1 MRKDF
6 KQAIS
11 DAEFGIRL
19 NPKYAAPSRSRS
31 RRVPPHRT
39 TLTRPI
45 AFPFHPRVRPC
56 ACRRWAKLYSRKAV
70 AHFYLKEFD
79 ESVTAYEH
87 AVRLDPG
94 QSDYAAGLARAR
106 AECQSIDHVKRKEA
120 ERRRL
125 ARFAAPPGGSQRGPG
140 GGARRLR
147 GPGRPKHSSARRGRA
162 SRRDTNATS
171 RPTARPAARPLQL
184 GGFRRDWRGKSQRR
198 TEGGAFGSTS
208 LGICG
213 AGARRQGARRG
224 SATSMRLQTHGA
236 TWRRSIA
243 RGAATRTASTRTA
256 ASIRWP
262 SRKPRD
268 GGPARAVRWKTSLGS
283 TEPSEGARGR
293 GASDFEGD
301 HWIAACECHS
311 LLIDTRLHETVTI
324 PQ

>member
-140 GGARRLR
+140 GGATQAERARQAEAQQREARACVQARYERDLASYRQTRREAVAAWRLSTGLEGEKPEEDRGRSIRVDIFGNLR
-147 GPGRPKHSSARRGRA
+147 GRCEASGCSAWERDVDAVANAWGNMEAIHCSGCGYPNSEHENCGQYPMAEPQAPRWGPGA
-162 SRRDTNATS
+162 
-171 RPTARPAARPLQL
+171 
-184 GGFRRDWRGKSQRR
+184 
-198 TEGGAFGSTS
+198 GGAMEDIP
-208 LGICG
+208 GI
-213 AGARRQGARRG
+213 
-224 SATSMRLQTHGA
+224 H
-236 TWRRSIA
+236 
-243 RGAATRTASTRTA
+243 
-256 ASIRWP
+256 
-262 SRKPRD
+262 
-268 GGPARAVRWKTSLGS
+268 RAK
-283 TEPSEGARGR
+283 
-293 GASDFEGD
+293 
-301 HWIAACECHS
+301 
-311 LLIDTRLHETVTI
+311 
-324 PQ
+324 

>member
-140 GGARRLR
+140 GGGTQAERARQAEAQQREARACVQARYERDLASYRQTRREAVAAWRLSTGLEGEKPEEDRGRSIRVDIFGNLR
-147 GPGRPKHSSARRGRA
+147 GRCEASGCSAWERDVDAVANAWGNMEAIHCSGCGYPNSEHENCGQYPMAEPQAPRWGPGA
-162 SRRDTNATS
+162 
-171 RPTARPAARPLQL
+171 
-184 GGFRRDWRGKSQRR
+184 
-198 TEGGAFGSTS
+198 GGAMEDIP
-208 LGICG
+208 GI
-213 AGARRQGARRG
+213 
-224 SATSMRLQTHGA
+224 H
-236 TWRRSIA
+236 
-243 RGAATRTASTRTA
+243 
-256 ASIRWP
+256 
-262 SRKPRD
+262 
-268 GGPARAVRWKTSLGS
+268 RAK
-283 TEPSEGARGR
+283 
-293 GASDFEGD
+293 
-301 HWIAACECHS
+301 
-311 LLIDTRLHETVTI
+311 
-324 PQ
+324 

>member
-140 GGARRLR
+140 GGTTQAERARQAEAQQREARACVQARYERDLASYRQTRREAVAAWRLSTGLEGEKPEEDRGRSIRVDIFGNLR
-147 GPGRPKHSSARRGRA
+147 GRCEASGCSAWERDVDAVANAWGNMEAIHCSGCGYPNSEHENCGQYPMAEPQAPRWGPGA
-162 SRRDTNATS
+162 
-171 RPTARPAARPLQL
+171 
-184 GGFRRDWRGKSQRR
+184 
-198 TEGGAFGSTS
+198 GGAMEDIP
-208 LGICG
+208 GI
-213 AGARRQGARRG
+213 
-224 SATSMRLQTHGA
+224 H
-236 TWRRSIA
+236 
-243 RGAATRTASTRTA
+243 
-256 ASIRWP
+256 
-262 SRKPRD
+262 
-268 GGPARAVRWKTSLGS
+268 RAK
-283 TEPSEGARGR
+283 
-293 GASDFEGD
+293 
-301 HWIAACECHS
+301 
-311 LLIDTRLHETVTI
+311 
-324 PQ
+324 